1 MVVSKVKCLRIA
13 LLCGLFMFATFFRTA
28 KAQLKDTL
36 YFFNSSVLVGELLNI
51 KLGRVEFDADGV
63 GIVKIKNKEV
73 RTIRAILNEFRIETT
88 DGELLQ
94 GYLRSTRQDGRVI
107 IHSLV
112 DSQEIDVSNITSLAR
127 YGRTWKNGFS
137 GNISAGYTYTKSSRI
152 GRLNFDGS
160 VKYSAPKSEVKLAAG
175 TIITSDSIEIKRERD
190 DVSLGYSYSLGSL
203 WSAGA
208 GLRYQ
213 RNIELGLDRRFQ
225 EGLAIGRKF
234 LVRRNQQAV
243 LLTGMAI
250 NQERNL
256 EGVTSNNTEI
266 VLQANYDLFS
276 FEEPNLIISIVQ
288 TGYFSVTDK
297 GRVRYDGNAS
307 SNWELISDFYLNL
320 QFYHNYDTKSPETG
334 EPNVD
339 YGFVVGISYK
349 FD

>member
-1 MVVSKVKCLRIA
+1 MVVPKAKCLRIA
-13 LLCGLFMFATFFRTA
+13 LLCGLFMFATFLPTA

-63 GIVKIKNKEV
+63 GVVKIKNKEV
-73 RTIRAILNEFRIETT
+73 RTIRAIVNEFRIETT
-88 DGELLQ
+88 DGELMQ
-94 GYLRSTRQDGRVI
+94 GYLRSTRQEGKVI

-112 DSQEIDVSNITSLAR
+112 DSREIDVSNITSLAR

-137 GNISAGYTYTKSSRI
+137 GSVSAGYTYTKSSRI

-160 VKYSAPKSEVKLAAG
+160 VKYSAPKSEIKLAAA

-190 DVSLGYSYSLGSL
+190 DVSLGYSYTLESL
-203 WSAGA
+203 WSLGA

-213 RNIELGLDRRFQ
+213 RNLELGLDRRFQ
-225 EGLAIGRKF
+225 EGLAFGRKF

-243 LLTGMAI
+243 LLTGIAI

-256 EGVTSNNTEI
+256 EGVTSNNTEV

-276 FEEPNLIISIVQ
+276 FEEPNLTISIVQ

-334 EPNVD
+334 EPNID

>member
-1 MVVSKVKCLRIA
+1 MVVPKAKCLRIA
-13 LLCGLFMFATFFRTA
+13 LLCGLFMFATFLRTA

-63 GIVKIKNKEV
+63 GVVKIKNKEV
-73 RTIRAILNEFRIETT
+73 RTIRAIVNEFRIETT

-94 GYLRSTRQDGRVI
+94 GYLRSTRQEGKVI
-107 IHSLV
+107 IHSLA
-112 DSQEIDVSNITSLAR
+112 DSREIDVSNITSLAR

-137 GNISAGYTYTKSSRI
+137 GGVSAGYTYTKSSRI

-160 VKYSAPKSEVKLAAG
+160 VKYSAPKSEIKLAAA

-190 DVSLGYSYSLGSL
+190 DVSLGYSYTLETL
-203 WSAGA
+203 WSLGA

-213 RNIELGLDRRFQ
+213 RNLELGLDRRFQ
-225 EGLAIGRKF
+225 EGLAFGRKF

-243 LLTGMAI
+243 LLTGIAI

-256 EGVTSNNTEI
+256 EGATSNNTEV

-276 FEEPNLIISIVQ
+276 FEEPNLTISIVQ

-334 EPNVD
+334 EPNID